1 MEAESSNTP
10 AAGAS
15 DEEEEEAARRR
26 SRGCGVAASCSAVER
41 KENGMQ
47 LGGIGDERRRE
58 SGAKTWGEMS
68 YLWGELA
75 EWAGRT
81 ADLTQVRSAP
91 PTCKRTPHCKDDKHG
106 GGYGDMVSHKY
117 GKVISAH
124 GPEPASACSA
134 DSEAKRIYYA
144 STRFS
149 TNILALEGGPMSPER
164 PLTDSGTERQ

>member
-15 DEEEEEAARRR
+15 DEEEEEAARRW

-75 EWAGRT
+75 EWASNHAT
-81 ADLTQVRSAP
+81 CASQSVDDLIGPRLRICLTL
-91 PTCKRTPHCKDDKHG
+91 KR
-106 GGYGDMVSHKY
+106 V
-117 GKVISAH
+117 
-124 GPEPASACSA
+124 
-134 DSEAKRIYYA
+134 
-144 STRFS
+144 
-149 TNILALEGGPMSPER
+149 N
-164 PLTDSGTERQ
+164 